1 MTLDGTLRQL
11 TATAEASR
19 LRLLAALLSG
29 ESTVGDLVA
38 MLEQSQPRVSRHLRV
53 LSEAGL
59 LESFREGRSI
69 YYRWS
74 DAALGQGVAA
84 LVTALRAGSDATL
97 AGDRA
102 RLGALRLRRE
112 QEALRRTLRAGK
124 ARGLRAVAATDQ
136 IAGLLAA
143 VLGTARV
150 RTALEV
156 GAGAGDLLRWLL
168 PRAGRVVGTEA
179 AGHRRQLARCR
190 LQATGEAHWTLRDAA
205 PEALPF
211 ATGSFDLVL
220 LTDSLG
226 PSGSRAARLSAAA
239 RVLAADGRL
248 LVFDHVLPRD
258 QVPGHPLPSQ
268 SPGGVREAARLSDA
282 ALTADLAALGLQVT
296 RRQWLTGPAPDRA
309 LFLATRAAAV
319 PHGQPA
325 QRTGTHD

>member
-112 QEALRRTLRAGK
+112 QESLRRTLRAGK

-150 RTALEV
+150 RAALEI

-190 LQATGEAHWTLRDAA
+190 LQAAGEAHWTVRDAA

-239 RVLAADGRL
+239 RVLAGDGRL

-258 QVPGHPLPSQ
+258 QVPGDPLASQ
-268 SPGGVREAARLSDA
+268 AQGGVREAARLSDA